1 MRHKVLLLCGLSVL
15 AACGAPAPIVGVD
28 GTIAVDECD
37 ARSQRG
43 LVGRRLDDMAAVS
56 AAAPKVRFI
65 NPGDAVTQDNQPDRL
80 NVELDENRVVTR
92 VYCG

>member
-1 MRHKVLLLCGLSVL
+1 MRKFIYLGLVLAVGACEGGGLSI
-15 AACGAPAPIVGVD
+15 GQNFGS
-28 GTIAVDECD
+28 DECN

-43 LVGRRLDDMAAVS
+43 LIGGPIEDMAAVS

-65 NPGDAVTQDNQPDRL
+65 RPGDAVTMDEQPDRL
-80 NVELDENRVVTR
+80 NIRLDENGIVQE

>member
-1 MRHKVLLLCGLSVL
+1 MRKLIFLGLVL
-15 AACGAPAPIVGVD
+15 ALGACESGSIGVSQEF
-28 GTIAVDECD
+28 GSDECS

-43 LVGRRLDDMAAVS
+43 LIGGPIEDMAAVS

-65 NPGDAVTQDNQPDRL
+65 RPGDAVTMDDQPERL
-80 NVELDENRVVTR
+80 NIRLDEDGVVQE

>member
-1 MRHKVLLLCGLSVL
+1 MRSFILLGLVL
-15 AACGAPAPIVGVD
+15 ALGACGGGGFSISQNFGS
-28 GTIAVDECD
+28 DECN

-43 LVGRRLDDMAAVS
+43 LVGSPIEDMAAVS

-65 NPGDAVTQDNQPDRL
+65 EPGDAVTMDEQPDRL
-80 NVELDENRVVTR
+80 NIKLDQDGIVQE

>member
-1 MRHKVLLLCGLSVL
+1 MWHKAILLGSLGALM
-15 AACGAPAPIVGVD
+15 ACGTPAPIVGTD
-28 GTIAVDECD
+28 GTIDVDACD

-43 LVGRRLDDMAAVS
+43 LVGRELDDMAAVS

-65 NPGDAVTQDNQPDRL
+65 NPGDSVTQDNQPDRL
-80 NVELDENRVVTR
+80 NVELDDNRVVTR